1 MSGHMRRSKVF
12 NARRKGRQKE
22 NSASNLFTKIMQK
35 QRNQFIKA
43 NQMQKE
49 TTANYRHTESLNYF
63 YSKDEASRHTHTHQ
77 KPK

>member
-1 MSGHMRRSKVF
+1 MRRSKVF

-49 TTANYRHTESLNYF
+49 TTANYRHTESLFYYYF
-63 YSKDEASRHTHTHQ
+63 TRQGLTTHTHPN
-77 KPK
+77 PKERKR